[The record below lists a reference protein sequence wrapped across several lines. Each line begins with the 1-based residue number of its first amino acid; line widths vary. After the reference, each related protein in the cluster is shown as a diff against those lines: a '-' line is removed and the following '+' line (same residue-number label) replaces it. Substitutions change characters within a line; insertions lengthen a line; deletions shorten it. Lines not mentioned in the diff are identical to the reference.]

1 MMSREN
7 QKVPGIEESQYFLS
21 FEARFHKLGFAVLLI
36 IISLAVLGVFSDGYF
51 SNAMSK
57 NTTGEVTLNFERFGR
72 LQTEFKLKI
81 SATDQHSE
89 GGIYR
94 IGGDFNAFYETKNI
108 WPLPDRMYSNGD
120 DLYLVYNTN
129 KNQENMAIWL
139 LVTPVKP
146 GSTTSVL
153 QLNSGPEIRF
163 NQFIYP

>member
-1 MMSREN
+1 
-7 QKVPGIEESQYFLS
+7 
-21 FEARFHKLGFAVLLI
+21 
-36 IISLAVLGVFSDGYF
+36 
-51 SNAMSK
+51 
-57 NTTGEVTLNFERFGR
+57 

-108 WPLPDRMYSNGD
+108 WPLPDRMYSKGD

>member
-1 MMSREN
+1 MCREN

-108 WPLPDRMYSNGD
+108 WPVPDRMYSKGD

>member
-1 MMSREN
+1 MSREN
-7 QKVPGIEESQYFLS
+7 QKDPGIEESQYFLS

-108 WPLPDRMYSNGD
+108 WPLPDRMYSKGD

>member
-1 MMSREN
+1 MSRGN
-7 QKVPGIEESQYFLS
+7 QKVPGIEESQYFLN

-51 SNAMSK
+51 SNTVRK

-81 SATDQHSE
+81 LATDQHSE
-89 GGIYR
+89 RSIYR
-94 IGGDFNAFYETKNI
+94 IGGDFNAFYEIENI
-108 WPLPDRMYSNGD
+108 WPLPDRMYSKGD
-120 DLYLVYNTN
+120 GLYLVYNTN
-129 KNQENMAIWL
+129 KNRENMAIWL
-139 LVTPVKP
+139 LVTPVKA

>member
-1 MMSREN
+1 MSREN

-89 GGIYR
+89 GVFIALVEISMRSMKQKTSG
-94 IGGDFNAFYETKNI
+94 
-108 WPLPDRMYSNGD
+108 
-120 DLYLVYNTN
+120 LYLT
-129 KNQENMAIWL
+129 ECTAREMTCIWYIIQIKIKKIWRFGYL
-139 LVTPVKP
+139 LH
-146 GSTTSVL
+146 
-153 QLNSGPEIRF
+153 Q
-163 NQFIYP
+163 

>member
-1 MMSREN
+1 MSREN

-108 WPLPDRMYSNGD
+108 WPLPDRMYSKGD
-120 DLYLVYNTN
+120 DLYLVYNAN
-129 KNQENMAIWL
+129 KKQENIAIWL

-146 GSTTSVL
+146 GSAMSVI

-163 NQFIYP
+163 SQFIYP

>member
-1 MMSREN
+1 MCREN

-108 WPLPDRMYSNGD
+108 WPLPDRMYSKGD

>member
-1 MMSREN
+1 MSREN

-81 SATDQHSE
+81 STTDQHSE

-108 WPLPDRMYSNGD
+108 WPLPDRMYSKGD

>member
-1 MMSREN
+1 MSREN
-7 QKVPGIEESQYFLS
+7 QKIPGIEESQYFLS

-89 GGIYR
+89 RGIYR

-108 WPLPDRMYSNGD
+108 WPLPDRMYSKGD

>member
-1 MMSREN
+1 MSREN

-108 WPLPDRMYSNGD
+108 WPLPDRMYSKGD

>member
-1 MMSREN
+1 MSREN

-81 SATDQHSE
+81 SATDQHSQ

-108 WPLPDRMYSNGD
+108 WPLPDRMYSKGD

>member
-1 MMSREN
+1 MSREN

-51 SNAMSK
+51 SNAMSQ

-108 WPLPDRMYSNGD
+108 WPLPDRMYSKGD

>member
-1 MMSREN
+1 MSREN

-108 WPLPDRMYSNGD
+108 WPLPDRMYSKGD

-153 QLNSGPEIRF
+153 QLNSGSEIRF

>member
-1 MMSREN
+1 MSREN

-94 IGGDFNAFYETKNI
+94 IGGDFNAFYETKNA
-108 WPLPDRMYSNGD
+108 L
-120 DLYLVYNTN
+120 
-129 KNQENMAIWL
+129 
-139 LVTPVKP
+139 
-146 GSTTSVL
+146 GSV
-153 QLNSGPEIRF
+153 
-163 NQFIYP
+163 